1 MVTKKRVLVAGAGG
15 AIGRVLCR
23 LLLAD
28 GHFVV
33 GTTRSSARA
42 DLLRELGVEPVV
54 VDVFDAQTLRQK
66 IAEARV
72 TIVIHQ
78 LTDLPQVRTPEA
90 LAEALVRNAHL
101 REVGTRNLVEAAIA
115 GGVTRMI
122 VQSVAFAYAPGPRP
136 YDETCPLNVASEDRT
151 AAATARGVASLEQ
164 QVLNAP
170 FDGVVLRYGRFY
182 GPGTWFTTPPPLGTA
197 VHVEAAADAARRA
210 VPHGRPG
217 IYNVAE
223 EDGTV
228 SCAKAHHE
236 FAWDPGFGIVR
247 NQS

>member
-1 MVTKKRVLVAGAGG
+1 
-15 AIGRVLCR
+15 VLCR
-23 LLLAD
+23 LLVAD

-42 DLLRELGVEPVV
+42 ESLRELGVEPVV
-54 VDVFDAQTLRQK
+54 VDVFDAENLTQK
-66 IAEARV
+66 VREARV
-72 TIVIHQ
+72 TVVVHQ
-78 LTDLPQVRTPEA
+78 LTDLPQIRTPET

-115 GGVTRMI
+115 AGISRMI

-136 YDETCPLNVASEDRT
+136 YDEISPLNVTSEDRT
-151 AAATARGVASLEQ
+151 AATTARGVASLEQ
-164 QVLNAP
+164 QVLNAL

-210 VPHGRPG
+210 LSHGDSG
-217 IYNVAE
+217 TYNIAE
-223 EDGTV
+223 EDGAV
-228 SCAKAHHE
+228 SCAKAHRE
-236 FAWDPGFGIVR
+236 LGWDPGFRITRASGL
-247 NQS
+247 

>member
-1 MVTKKRVLVAGAGG
+1 LVTKKRVLVAGAGG

-151 AAATARGVASLEQ
+151 AAATAGDSRNEIREHKAIALDDCTCDYLDWLAKHRPVAHKRMKLAAFPARIDSS
-164 QVLNAP
+164 
-170 FDGVVLRYGRFY
+170 GYRIHKGC
-182 GPGTWFTTPPPLGTA
+182 
-197 VHVEAAADAARRA
+197 VE
-210 VPHGRPG
+210 
-217 IYNVAE
+217 
-223 EDGTV
+223 
-228 SCAKAHHE
+228 
-236 FAWDPGFGIVR
+236 
-247 NQS
+247 

>member
-1 MVTKKRVLVAGAGG
+1 
-15 AIGRVLCR
+15 VLCR
-23 LLLAD
+23 LLVAD

-42 DLLRELGVEPVV
+42 ESLRKLGVEPVV
-54 VDVFDAQTLRQK
+54 VDVFDAQTLGQK
-66 IAEARV
+66 VADARV

-115 GGVTRMI
+115 GGVSRMI
-122 VQSVAFAYAPGPRP
+122 AQSVAFAYAPGARP

-151 AAATARGVASLEQ
+151 AATTARGVASLEQ
-164 QVLNAP
+164 QILNAP
-170 FDGVVLRYGRFY
+170 LDGLVLRYGRFY

-210 VPHGRPG
+210 VTRGQPG
-217 IYNVAE
+217 LYNVAE
-223 EDGTV
+223 EDGAV
-228 SCAKAHHE
+228 SCAKAHRE
-236 FAWDPGFGIVR
+236 TGWEAGFRIA
-247 NQS
+247 QD